1 MGESESAQNSSECVT
16 PGRSWWSRTVVH
28 LQDPTDLQ
36 MSGAPVTHTSP
47 TRDHLHADDENDNMY
62 QTDTLLSPTPSFST
76 NVGKVCQLSCPGM
89 SSKTRTM
96 RSPVCNP
103 AGPCENDGPDPY
115 SHAIERV
122 YAARCS
128 LVILVHPLPTSII
141 TTESRNSGT
150 WRLQQSGTGRAIW
163 RRCRRSVVSTIY
175 RVRTSL
181 KKPGTPGFFH
191 QTC

>member
-1 MGESESAQNSSECVT
+1 M
-16 PGRSWWSRTVVH
+16 VH
-28 LQDPTDLQ
+28 LQNPTDLQ

-62 QTDTLLSPTPSFST
+62 QTDTLLSPTPSIST

-103 AGPCENDGPDPY
+103 AGPCENDGTAPPLTQRSPAACQVPTHTDWPRRRVRGPGATAPKSA
-115 SHAIERV
+115 SHVIERV

-141 TTESRNSGT
+141 TTE
-150 WRLQQSGTGRAIW
+150 
-163 RRCRRSVVSTIY
+163 
-175 RVRTSL
+175 
-181 KKPGTPGFFH
+181 
-191 QTC
+191 